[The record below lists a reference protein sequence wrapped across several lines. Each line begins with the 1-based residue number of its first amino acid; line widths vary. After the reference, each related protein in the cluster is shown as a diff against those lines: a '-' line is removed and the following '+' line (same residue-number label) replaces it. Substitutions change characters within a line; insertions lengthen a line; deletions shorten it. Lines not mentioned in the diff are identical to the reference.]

1 MLKPLYDIKRINK
14 TVLKKDLTRI
24 MEESVL
30 SIIEKEQ
37 PSTVIKQVSK
47 ELEGGEVNFHPFSNN
62 NITKLVSI
70 SPLSPAKTNTN
81 VNTQS
86 PDFKKKL
93 SLFSDIIS
101 QSHIKTLQQNQS
113 PGLTPTQILKTFNLN
128 PNRNYKINKKN
139 FLYQI
144 KISLLQVKKLCLS
157 RQFQTIENKTKMNY
171 YEIFSN
177 YSNIKVSNYEKYERF
192 DDDNIQ
198 IGNYIVFKS
207 KVLGK
212 GGYSTVYLC
221 QELNTNKEYAVKVT
235 EKNVR
240 ANKLKKKYDYV
251 KEEVTI
257 LKRLHSQYIV
267 QIYEIIE
274 TNKEVFII
282 MEYMKNNSLFNTIK
296 TINGFQ
302 V

>member
-37 PSTVIKQVSK
+37 PNTVIKQVSK
-47 ELEGGEVNFHPFSNN
+47 ELEGGAVNFHHFSNN

-70 SPLSPAKTNTN
+70 SPLSPAKNNTN

-86 PDFKKKL
+86 PEFKKKL

-101 QSHIKTLQQNQS
+101 HSHIKTLQQNQS

-128 PNRNYKINKKN
+128 PNRNYNINKNN

-157 RQFQTIENKTKMNY
+157 RQFQTIENKTKLNY
-171 YEIFSN
+171 YEIFSS
-177 YSNIKVSNYEKYERF
+177 YSNIKVSNYEKYE
-192 DDDNIQ
+192 
-198 IGNYIVFKS
+198 
-207 KVLGK
+207 
-212 GGYSTVYLC
+212 
-221 QELNTNKEYAVKVT
+221 
-235 EKNVR
+235 
-240 ANKLKKKYDYV
+240 
-251 KEEVTI
+251 
-257 LKRLHSQYIV
+257 
-267 QIYEIIE
+267 
-274 TNKEVFII
+274 
-282 MEYMKNNSLFNTIK
+282 
-296 TINGFQ
+296 
-302 V
+302 

>member
-1 MLKPLYDIKRINK
+1 MKNM
-14 TVLKKDLTRI
+14 KDL
-24 MEESVL
+24 MM
-30 SIIEKEQ
+30 IIF
-37 PSTVIKQVSK
+37 KQ
-47 ELEGGEVNFHPFSNN
+47 E
-62 NITKLVSI
+62 
-70 SPLSPAKTNTN
+70 
-81 VNTQS
+81 
-86 PDFKKKL
+86 
-93 SLFSDIIS
+93 II
-101 QSHIKTLQQNQS
+101 QL
-113 PGLTPTQILKTFNLN
+113 
-128 PNRNYKINKKN
+128 
-139 FLYQI
+139 
-144 KISLLQVKKLCLS
+144 
-157 RQFQTIENKTKMNY
+157 
-171 YEIFSN
+171 
-177 YSNIKVSNYEKYERF
+177 
-192 DDDNIQ
+192 
-198 IGNYIVFKS
+198 FKS